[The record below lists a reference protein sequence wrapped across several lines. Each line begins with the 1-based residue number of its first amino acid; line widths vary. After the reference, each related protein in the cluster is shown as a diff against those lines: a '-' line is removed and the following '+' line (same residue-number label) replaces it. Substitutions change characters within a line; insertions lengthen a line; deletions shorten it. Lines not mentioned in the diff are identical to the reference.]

1 MALIEKLSSFLKKRG
16 IISIAPSFNKFRN
29 VNFSSFT
36 TLFVAVTLFSFTFY
50 IVANVNNKK
59 NLESRNNLNS
69 LTSSSEFSNFANFF
83 ISKLNSPYSEIKY
96 SIKNNDSIEK
106 ILKNFDIQERDIKD
120 ISLKLRQKRLA
131 NINSGRELSLVLKK
145 LKMDQ
150 IRL

>member
-1 MALIEKLSSFLKKRG
+1 M
-16 IISIAPSFNKFRN
+16 
-29 VNFSSFT
+29 
-36 TLFVAVTLFSFTFY
+36 FVAVTLFSFTFY

-106 ILKNFDIQERDIKD
+106 ILKDRILNQM
-120 ISLKLRQKRLA
+120 
-131 NINSGRELSLVLKK
+131 N
-145 LKMDQ
+145 
-150 IRL
+150 